1 MLTCDLSNCMSL
13 NKNSPLM
20 NHWSEQRQGQ
30 LWRNTYHLHWWI
42 IGRSKDKVSYDAI
55 HTIYTDESL
64 VGAKTRSVMTQY
76 IPSPLMNH
84 WSEQRQGQLWRNT
97 YQPKATNLVNNVG
110 CWFLPD
116 SGRRYDP
123 VSVGDKG
130 VMLLLQ
136 LIICINGIIY
146 SVITI
151 LHTNVYKYYKPSS

>member
-1 MLTCDLSNCMSL
+1 MYVPQQELSTDESL
-13 NKNSPLM
+13 VGAKARAVMTQYIPSPLM

-42 IGRSKDKVSYDAI
+42 IGRSKGKVSYDVI
-55 HTIYTDESL
+55 HTNQKPQIWCTTL
-64 VGAKTRSVMTQY
+64 VEADIGY
-76 IPSPLMNH
+76 ILH
-84 WSEQRQGQLWRNT
+84 I
-97 YQPKATNLVNNVG
+97 
-110 CWFLPD
+110 LPD